1 MNGKIENLIKQVKAD
16 TEEKTSIAS
25 ANKAFVTEADAEN
38 AFQRLSEK
46 LEHIEQ
52 WNQFSGASSFGLF
65 DENGNKMP
73 DRPAVVGDFVSIK
86 LPATGKTD
94 WVKIIDIYENGREKI
109 LTVQPTYDPTDESN
123 NKTVTSHFFTSDST
137 NNFCLQLSGNKVNM
151 YVIGLNEISN
161 TAATNNIIESA
172 RNLATA
178 NLGHFLG
185 VQKAEWT
192 TFCNN
197 FLEIESE
204 N

>member
-1 MNGKIENLIKQVKAD
+1 MNSKIENLISRVKAD
-16 TEEKTSIAS
+16 GEEKTSIAS
-25 ANKAFVTEADAEN
+25 ANRAFETETDAKN
-38 AFQRLSEK
+38 AFHRLTEK
-46 LEHIEQ
+46 LKHIEQ

-73 DRPAVVGDFVSIK
+73 DRPAAVGDFVCIK
-86 LPATGKTD
+86 LPATGKAD
-94 WVKIIDIYENGREKI
+94 WVKIADIYESEREKI
-109 LTVQPTYDPTDESN
+109 LTVQPTYNPTDESN
-123 NKTVTSHFFTSDST
+123 DKTVTSHFFTSDST
-137 NNFCLQLSGNKVNM
+137 NNFCLQLAGNEVNM

-161 TAATNNIIESA
+161 TEATNNIIESA

-197 FLEIESE
+197 FLEIEPE